1 MRLLVWDDGCVVE
14 ASQFSLHHPYV
25 LQRIHTIG
33 YKAYNL
39 ERHVALMRDASIA
52 LFGFASLCRVED
64 AARIIRGLLEASRVS
79 LSLSC
84 PVAMRLESSGRLS
97 FEVEMPSFTA
107 GCYLRASRPVAALIR
122 ASMPQSVVQTSVTV
136 AIDAMTDSR
145 IVGYGDVAL
154 WLDDADE
161 LISCPWRPVFGVY
174 GGRVYTSAEYESVE
188 YVMARDAIRRLGMEL
203 EVRSIPLNALI
214 HMDEVFIVDVMGVTS
229 VLSIKEHRLLSM
241 ATSRIADRMEPKPSK
256 S

>member
-14 ASQFSLHHPYV
+14 ASQFSLRNPYI

-39 ERHVALMRDASIA
+39 ERHVALMRGASA
-52 LFGFASLCRVED
+52 DLFGFESLCRVED
-64 AARIIRGLLEASRVS
+64 AARIIRKLLEKSRVS
-79 LSLSC
+79 SSLSC

-97 FEVEMPSFTA
+97 FEVEMPSLTS

-136 AIDAMTDSR
+136 AIDAMMDSR
-145 IVGYGDVAL
+145 IVGYGDAAL

-161 LISCPWRPVFGVY
+161 LISRPWRPVFGVY
-174 GGRVYTSAEYESVE
+174 GGRVFTSAEYDSVE
-188 YVMARDAIRRLGMEL
+188 YVMARDAIRRAGMEL
-203 EVRSIPLNALI
+203 EVRRIPLNALVR
-214 HMDEVFIVDVMGVTS
+214 MDEVFVVDVMGVTS
-229 VLSIKEHRLLSM
+229 VLAIKEHRLLSM
-241 ATSRIADRMEPKPSK
+241 ATSRIADRMEPKP
-256 S
+256 